1 MTRPVREDLAL
12 RREALAARAALQ
24 RIELAATA
32 DRARQRS
39 LASKGVGA
47 LALRLAR
54 SLATTPAAASS
65 ASRARPLALSAGWLL
80 VRALRASPTVRWI
93 AGAAAVGGAVWWV
106 ARSVRAGRAA
116 PVVDDAVDDG
126 AGESGDPPAAKR
138 GGETETG

>member
-1 MTRPVREDLAL
+1 MTRPTREDLAL

-24 RIELAATA
+24 RIELSATV

-54 SLATTPAAASS
+54 SLTTTPAVASS
-65 ASRARPLALSAGWLL
+65 APRARPLALSAGWLI
-80 VRALRASPTVRWI
+80 VRALRVSPTMRWI

-106 ARSVRAGRAA
+106 ARSVRADRAA
-116 PVVDDAVDDG
+116 SAVDDAADDG
-126 AGESGDPPAAKR
+126 AGGSGDPTAGER
-138 GGETETG
+138 GGEAETG

>member
-1 MTRPVREDLAL
+1 MTRPTREDLAL

-54 SLATTPAAASS
+54 SLATAPAVASS

-80 VRALRASPTVRWI
+80 VRALRASPTMRWV
-93 AGAAAVGGAVWWV
+93 AGAAAVGGAVWWM
-106 ARSVRAGRAA
+106 ARTMRAEQAA
-116 PVVDDAVDDG
+116 SAVDDAADDG
-126 AGESGDPPAAKR
+126 AGDSGDRNAGER